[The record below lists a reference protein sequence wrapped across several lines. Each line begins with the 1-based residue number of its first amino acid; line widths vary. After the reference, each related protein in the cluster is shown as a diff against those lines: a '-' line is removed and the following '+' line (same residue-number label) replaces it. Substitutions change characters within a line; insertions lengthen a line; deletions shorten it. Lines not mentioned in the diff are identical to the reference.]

1 MQEIATWVK
10 QYSLVCKKHSGVWQ
24 CGKEKKGLFL
34 EDLWAF
40 DVMEAERDLGVEE
53 KI

>member
-1 MQEIATWVK
+1 MGETTFF
-10 QYSLVCKKHSGVWQ
+10 SLRETFRCLAMLK
-24 CGKEKKGLFL
+24 GKKKGLFL

-40 DVMEAERDLGVEE
+40 DVMEAERALGVEE

>member
-1 MQEIATWVK
+1 VFGNVER
-10 QYSLVCKKHSGVWQ
+10 KKKRSI
-24 CGKEKKGLFL
+24 F

-40 DVMEAERDLGVEE
+40 DVMEAERALGVEE